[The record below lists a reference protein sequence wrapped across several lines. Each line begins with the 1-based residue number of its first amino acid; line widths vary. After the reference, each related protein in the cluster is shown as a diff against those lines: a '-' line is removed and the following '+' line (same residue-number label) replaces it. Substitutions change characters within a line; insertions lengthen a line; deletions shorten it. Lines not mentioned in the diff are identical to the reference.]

1 MTGRRVAVT
10 SPQTRLAHA
19 RRRYRGRWRP
29 TTLDPAEAPRAV
41 ALYRVQLRRAIGALA
56 LLFTLIF
63 GLPLLLA
70 VWPSLGGLRVFGIP
84 ASWLIPVAVPFPAMV
99 ALGFWH
105 LRRAERAEEQ

>member
-1 MTGRRVAVT
+1 MTGRRVTIT

-41 ALYRVQLRRAIGALA
+41 ALYRVQLRGAALA
-56 LLFTLIF
+56 LGLLLTLIF

-70 VWPSLGGLRVFGIP
+70 MWPQLVDVRVLGIP
-84 ASWLIPVAVPFPAMV
+84 LAWLAPVLIPFPAMV

-105 LRRAERAEEQ
+105 LRRAERAEDE